1 MKIIVDTIPRYSYD
15 CIFCGN
21 KYYDVCSIS
30 ECQCELEKRKDCPY
44 LMTIDDYLSEEK
56 HNEDCSK

>member
-15 CIFCGN
+15 CIFCEN

-44 LMTIDDYLSEEK
+44 LMTIDDYLSKVK
-56 HNEDCSK
+56 HNEDY

>member
-15 CIFCGN
+15 CIFCVN

-56 HNEDCSK
+56 HNEDC

>member
-1 MKIIVDTIPRYSYD
+1 MKIIVDTIPEYSYD

-21 KYYDVCSIS
+21 KYYGVCSIS

-56 HNEDCSK
+56 HNEDC

>member
-1 MKIIVDTIPRYSYD
+1 MKIIVDTIPKYSYD

-21 KYYDVCSIS
+21 KFYAVCSIS

-44 LMTIDDYLSEEK
+44 LTTIDDYLSEEK
-56 HNEDCSK
+56 HNEDC